1 MMETSNTTSEMW
13 SRGTFAEKVAIE
25 LNRAERYRVFVSLT
39 VLDLGSTG
47 ELAGDKATE
56 VLDEV
61 ATVVKESVRACDSVA
76 VLHGHCLAV
85 LQPETPRQ
93 GAEISANRLAE
104 LVKGRLIKQFGEPAD
119 RMIPVEIASF
129 PDTAGARTLA
139 GFLEELVHKSRN

>member
-1 MMETSNTTSEMW
+1 METSKTAAQTPCH
-13 SRGTFAEKVAIE
+13 GTFAEKVAIE

-47 ELAGDKATE
+47 ELAGDKVSE
-56 VLDEV
+56 VMDEV
-61 ATVVKESVRACDSVA
+61 ATCVKESVRACDSVA
-76 VLHGHCLAV
+76 VLHDHCLAV

-104 LVKGRLIKQFGEPAD
+104 IIKGRLIKRFGEPAD

-139 GFLEELVHKSRN
+139 GFLEEQVHKSRN